1 MNNKLKILTVL
12 KIYIFLFLCFV
23 GCSTQKDSA
32 ANRIYH
38 QINTKYN
45 GLFYAEQYLKE
56 GVRKVEK
63 SHEDNYKE
71 TLFINKYSSMEGAK
85 AAQSSFD
92 KAIEKSTL
100 AIQKHSMDIDG
111 EEKNKLIDQNYMII
125 GQANFYKKDYSLALK
140 TFNYIVR
147 KSKNEELRTDALIW
161 TTRCHYALQ
170 NKEVL
175 RKNIR
180 ILKEEYFLNKTQ
192 ESILHEIEGEV
203 AISEGYYLEAQQHL
217 IKSLKNINSKS
228 KKTRINYIL
237 GQLSLLLNEPQ
248 SALNYFNQVIKSNPE
263 YEMVFNAKL
272 MRTKTYVS
280 NQESFTYLSRDLQ
293 KMIKDTK
300 NAEYKDQIYFTLA
313 QLQLKNKDTISG
325 IESLQLS
332 TKNHISNNNQKL
344 ASHFLLAL
352 LFWDQQNYIKA
363 YNHCDSAY
371 QLTEKKSPN
380 YSEIKKMLRS
390 SKKIASKYIIIN
402 YNDSVVSL
410 AKLPEKERISII
422 DNYIDSLKQKD
433 VEEKINT
440 ETSPQSN
447 FNSYEYN
454 RQSQN
459 SMSITSGGGW
469 YFYNPSAMSLGYS
482 EFLSRWGNRK
492 LEDNWRR
499 KNKNQANLEEELGLD
514 APSLEPTKE
523 EKYNRDYYLEQLPL
537 KEEDQLAL
545 LAKVEA
551 AYYDL
556 GVLFKDEVEDYPQ
569 AIATYNALT
578 ERFPKTDYRQ
588 LIYFDLY
595 GVYVLKGDTINANR
609 YLLKIEK
616 EYPDSDYL
624 DILSG
629 KKPKNKKLEKDKEVY
644 RTAHNLYVESSEESC
659 IKLKQIVNESQ
670 DNVFVAQIE
679 LMYTFCGAKK
689 LEKNEFIGQLEAFRK
704 KHPSTQAAN
713 KVDSMLLVLKGEAAL
728 ATHEIYSN
736 EFDTDHYFII
746 TIEDLSINLPET
758 QSTISKFNTQTHKL
772 DSLETINLLLTK
784 ELQLLRVGNFNN
796 KKTASAYYSLIR
808 EHTLTKETILNKN
821 IKPFIISQNNYQ
833 KLLSRKNINEYIQ
846 YFNEIYLLN

>member
-12 KIYIFLFLCFV
+12 KIYIFLSLCFV

-56 GVRKVEK
+56 GVRKVEN

-71 TLFINKYSSMEGAK
+71 ILFINKYSSMEGAK

-125 GQANFYKKDYSLALK
+125 GQANFYKKDYPLALK

-180 ILKEEYFLNKTQ
+180 ILKEEYFLNKKQ
-192 ESILHEIEGEV
+192 ESTLHEIEGEV
-203 AISEGYYLEAQQHL
+203 AISEGYYLEAKQHL

-228 KKTRINYIL
+228 KKTRIKYIL

-248 SALNYFNQVIKSNPE
+248 AALNYFNQVIKSNPE

-280 NQESFTYLSRDLQ
+280 NQESFTYLSKDLQ

-380 YSEIKKMLRS
+380 YNEIKKMLRS
-390 SKKIASKYIIIN
+390 SKKIANKYIIIN
-402 YNDSVVSL
+402 YNDSVVAL
-410 AKLPEKERISII
+410 AQLPEEERISII

-433 VEEKINT
+433 LEEKINT

-499 KNKNQANLEEELGLD
+499 KNKDQANLEEELGLD
-514 APSLEPTKE
+514 TPSLEPTKE

-578 ERFPKTDYRQ
+578 ERFPNTDYKQ

-644 RTAHNLYVESSEESC
+644 QTAHNLYVESSDESC

-689 LEKNEFIGQLEAFRK
+689 LEKNEFISQLEAFRK

-758 QSTISKFNTQTHKL
+758 QSIISKFNTQTHKL
-772 DSLETINLLLTK
+772 DSLETVNLLLTK

-808 EHTLTKETILNKN
+808 EHALTKETILNKN

>member
-1 MNNKLKILTVL
+1 MNTKLKILTGL
-12 KIYIFLFLCFV
+12 KFYIFLSLCFMA
-23 GCSTQKDSA
+23 CSTQKDSA

-56 GVRKVEK
+56 GIRKIEK
-63 SHEDNYKE
+63 SHKDNYKE
-71 TLFINKYSSMEGAK
+71 LLFINKYSSVEGAK
-85 AAQSSFD
+85 ASQSSFD

-100 AIQKHSMDIDG
+100 AIQKHSMDIEG

-125 GQANFYKKDYSLALK
+125 GRANFYKKDYPLALK

-147 KSKNEELRTDALIW
+147 KSKKEELRTEALIW

-192 ESILHEIEGEV
+192 ESTLNEIEGEV
-203 AISEGYYLEAQQHL
+203 AISEGYYLEAKQHL
-217 IKSLKNINSKS
+217 IKSLKNIKNKS

-248 SALNYFNQVIKSNPE
+248 VALNYFNQVIKSNPE

-280 NQESFTYLSRDLQ
+280 NQESFAYLSKDLQ
-293 KMIKDTK
+293 KMSKDTK
-300 NAEYKDQIYFTLA
+300 NGEYKDQIYFTLA

-344 ASHFLLAL
+344 ASHFLLAS
-352 LFWDQQNYIKA
+352 LFWDQQNYIRA

-380 YSEIKKMLRS
+380 YNEIKKMLRS

-402 YNDSVVSL
+402 YNDSVIAL
-410 AKLPEKERISII
+410 AKLPEEERTSII

-433 VEEKINT
+433 LEEKINT
-440 ETSPQSN
+440 ETPSQSN

-459 SMSITSGGGW
+459 NMSITSGGGW

-499 KNKNQANLEEELGLD
+499 KNKDQTVLEEELGLD
-514 APSLEPTKE
+514 TPSLEPTEE

-537 KEEDQLAL
+537 KEDEQTTL

-569 AIATYNALT
+569 AIATYDKLI
-578 ERFPKTDYRQ
+578 ERFPKTEYRQ

-595 GVYVLKGDTINANR
+595 GVYVLKGDTINAHR

-616 EYPDSDYL
+616 EYPNSDYL

-629 KKPKNKKLEKDKEVY
+629 KKPKNKKLEKDKEAY
-644 RTAHNLYVESSEESC
+644 RVAHNLYVESSGESC
-659 IKLKQIVNESQ
+659 TKLKQILKESQ
-670 DNVFVAQIE
+670 ENVFVAQIE
-679 LMYTFCGAKK
+679 LMYTFCGAKN
-689 LEKNEFIGQLEAFRK
+689 LEKNEFIRELEAFSK
-704 KHPSTQAAN
+704 KYPSTQASN

-728 ATHEIYSN
+728 ATHEIYLN
-736 EFDTDHYFII
+736 EFDAEHYFVI
-746 TIEDLSINLPET
+746 TIGDLSINLPET
-758 QSTISKFNTQTHKL
+758 QSTISKFNTNTHKL
-772 DSLETINLLLTK
+772 DSLETVNLLLTR
-784 ELQLLRVGNFNN
+784 ELQLLRVGSFKN
-796 KKTASAYYSLIR
+796 KETASAYYNLISD
-808 EHTLTKETILNKN
+808 HAITKETILNKN